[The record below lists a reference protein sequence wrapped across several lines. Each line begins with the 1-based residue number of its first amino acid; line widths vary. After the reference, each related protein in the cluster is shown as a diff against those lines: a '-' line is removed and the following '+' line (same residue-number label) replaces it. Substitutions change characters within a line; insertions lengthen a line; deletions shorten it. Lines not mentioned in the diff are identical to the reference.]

1 MTKLALL
8 AICSAMALAACAKT
22 DSEDLLTHGMSAE
35 LEARAT
41 GDGTTLVSATL
52 FVGDPSDLNF
62 VELQGDDDLIAE
74 NSGQQMEMGES
85 SLGNIVSYSA
95 VFTTDEEGDEFVVD
109 FERSLDAGAP
119 DSSVTLPAK
128 YTVDAVDTAQS
139 RAADLVLSW
148 DEPSDDDMAWRAD
161 GSCIELAGAPIDAN
175 ATDLTISASTLVA
188 VAGADPSCQVTITLT
203 RQREGDLDPGYGHGG
218 SILGTQIRTVVFTSN
233 P

>member
-1 MTKLALL
+1 MKKLALL
-8 AICSAMALAACAKT
+8 AVVLGAGLGACAKT

-52 FVGDPSDLNF
+52 FVGDPSSLNF
-62 VELQGDDDLIAE
+62 VQLQGDDDLIAS
-74 NSGQQMEMGES
+74 NSGQQMDMGES

-95 VFTTDEEGDEFVVD
+95 VFTTDEEGDEFTID

-128 YTVDAVDTAQS
+128 YTVDAVDSAQS
-139 RAADLVLSW
+139 RAQDLVISW
-148 DEPSDDDMAWRAD
+148 DTPSDDNMAWRAD
-161 GSCIELAGAPIDAN
+161 GSCIELAGEPIDAN
-175 ATDLTISASTLVA
+175 ATDVTISANTLVLLQNA
-188 VAGADPSCQVTITLT
+188 QPSCQVTVTLT

-218 SILGTQIRTVVFTSN
+218 AILGTQIREVTFTSN